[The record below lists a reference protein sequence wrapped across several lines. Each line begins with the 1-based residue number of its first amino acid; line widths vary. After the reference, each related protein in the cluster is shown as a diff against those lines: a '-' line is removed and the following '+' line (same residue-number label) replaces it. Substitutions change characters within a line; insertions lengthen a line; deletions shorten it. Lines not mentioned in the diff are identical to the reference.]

1 MTALDAAELRRLDGD
16 HCWHPLF
23 QHGPRGSDNPL
34 LVFERGEGCT
44 LYDAEGRAYLDAGG
58 GLWNVNVGYG
68 RQEIAAAAFEQL
80 QRLPFYPHSQI
91 NAPAARLAARLAE
104 LLPGALSRTFYTNS
118 GSEANETA
126 FKIARQCQRQ
136 RHPGQDR
143 YKILARYQGYHGFT
157 MGALSATGQV
167 GRRLPYEP
175 LVPGFQHVDPPY
187 CYRCPLHLRYP
198 ECGIACVDEFDERIR
213 REGPETVAAVVV
225 EPVIGGGGVIVPPD
239 DYLPRLR
246 RICDRYDVLLITDE
260 VITGWGRTGR
270 LFACEHWGVVP
281 DIMVLAKG
289 ITSGYL
295 PLGATVVTEEIFDAF
310 RGEPG
315 DGREFAQVCTYGG
328 HPACCAA
335 ALANI
340 DILTRERLWERAEEV
355 GAHLLEGLKEA
366 LLAGG
371 RRRSRPRPDAR
382 GGAGRRERR
391 PARCGAHGGGQGGPA
406 GSGGARGPDE
416 PRRAGT
422 QQRAHP
428 VAAADPRP
436 GGGGPHR
443 RGLRAGPARLRSGG
457 APLLRRTPGPPAGPR
472 RSPCSGR
479 SRGRG

>member
-1 MTALDAAELRRLDGD
+1 M
-16 HCWHPLF
+16 
-23 QHGPRGSDNPL
+23 
-34 LVFERGEGCT
+34 
-44 LYDAEGRAYLDAGG
+44 
-58 GLWNVNVGYG
+58 
-68 RQEIAAAAFEQL
+68 
-80 QRLPFYPHSQI
+80 
-91 NAPAARLAARLAE
+91 
-104 LLPGALSRTFYTNS
+104 
-118 GSEANETA
+118 
-126 FKIARQCQRQ
+126 
-136 RHPGQDR
+136 
-143 YKILARYQGYHGFT
+143 
-157 MGALSATGQV
+157 
-167 GRRLPYEP
+167 
-175 LVPGFQHVDPPY
+175 
-187 CYRCPLHLRYP
+187 
-198 ECGIACVDEFDERIR
+198 
-213 REGPETVAAVVV
+213 VV

-340 DILTRERLWERAEEV
+340 DILTGERLWERAEEV
-355 GAHLLEGLKEA
+355 GAHLLEGLKGLSSPVVGEVRGLGLMLAVELVDESGA
-366 LLAGG
+366 LL
-371 RRRSRPRPDAR
+371 DAAR
-382 GGAGRRERR
+382 TAAVKGALRD
-391 PARCGAHGGGQGGPA
+391 QGVL
-406 GSGGARGPDE
+406 RGPDE

-443 RGLRAGPARLRSGG
+443 RGLRAGPARLRG
-457 APLLRRTPGPPAGPR
+457 ARPLLRRTPGPPAPPR

-479 SRGRG
+479 SRGTRVISSSASRSARSGKSHSRALW